1 MAMESGFSSFAR
13 RVQSDFVLRTARGF
27 YLVTACVSLAALL
40 LAVLVALL
48 AQGSTFRFAIER
60 PVPSVEAPTPEAI
73 ALDDVVARMTP
84 PHTLRFVSDPGV
96 LNFNVSE
103 GQVLGFFDA
112 ETPNQ
117 LAAFPNDFDII
128 GGEHAALFSVGR
140 HPANGRAGLRATA
153 ALAQQVSDA
162 RSANGGSGQLN
173 YTLRVVARD
182 RAGQTSAPA
191 DVAIVISFAPVGS
204 APPAPAANASL
215 SEIQALAREIA
226 IAIDPQQTDVFFDV
240 IRSAQRTPELCDAED
255 DATFVAEYR
264 RAFEALRDQLR
275 RENLGLF
282 YRGVCDA
289 WRGASERTQARYASE
304 LAAAEAVAVRNAQQ
318 RAQLEQQKQTART
331 IRNIAFG
338 IAGTA
343 LAVFL
348 TIALF
353 LAFLAM
359 EGHSKALGDAVETLA
374 AQTSQPPRRGTS

>member
-60 PVPSVEAPTPEAI
+60 PVPSVEAPAPEAI

-96 LNFNVSE
+96 LNFDISE

-117 LAAFPNDFDII
+117 LAAFPNDFDVI

-162 RSANGGSGQLN
+162 RNANGSGQLN
-173 YTLRVVARD
+173 YALRIVARD

-204 APPAPAANASL
+204 APPAPAASASPTDL
-215 SEIQALAREIA
+215 QALAREIA
-226 IAIDPQQTDVFFDV
+226 IAIDPQQTDIFFDV
-240 IRSAQRTPELCDAED
+240 IRSAQRTPELCGAEGD
-255 DATFVAEYR
+255 PAFVAEYR
-264 RAFEALRDQLR
+264 RAFEGLRDQLR

-304 LAAAEAVAVRNAQQ
+304 IAAAEAVAVRNAQQ
-318 RAQLEQQKQTART
+318 RAQLEQQKQIART

-359 EGHSKALGDAVETLA
+359 EGHSKALREAVETLA
-374 AQTSQPPRRGTS
+374 AQNSQPPRRGTS

>member
-1 MAMESGFSSFAR
+1 MESGFSSFAR

-60 PVPSVEAPTPEAI
+60 PVPSVEAPAPEAI
-73 ALDDVVARMTP
+73 ALDDVIARMTP

-117 LAAFPNDFDII
+117 LAAFPNDFDVI

-140 HPANGRAGLRATA
+140 HPANGRAGLRATS

-191 DVAIVISFAPVGS
+191 DVSVVISFAPVGS
-204 APPAPAANASL
+204 TPPAPAASASPTDL
-215 SEIQALAREIA
+215 QALAREIA
-226 IAIDPQQTDVFFDV
+226 IAIDPQQTDIFFDV
-240 IRSAQRTPELCDAED
+240 IRSAQRTPELCNAEG
-255 DATFVAEYR
+255 DATFIAEYR
-264 RAFEALRDQLR
+264 RAFEAMRDQLR
-275 RENLGLF
+275 HENLGLF

-359 EGHSKALGDAVETLA
+359 EGHSRALRDAVETLA

>member
-1 MAMESGFSSFAR
+1 MESGFSSFAR

-60 PVPSVEAPTPEAI
+60 PVPSVEAPAPEAI

-96 LNFNVSE
+96 LNFDISE

-117 LAAFPNDFDII
+117 LAAFPNDFDVI

-162 RSANGGSGQLN
+162 RNANGSGQLN
-173 YTLRVVARD
+173 YALRIVARD

-204 APPAPAANASL
+204 APPAPAASASPTDL
-215 SEIQALAREIA
+215 QALAREIA
-226 IAIDPQQTDVFFDV
+226 IVIDPQQTDIFFDV
-240 IRSAQRTPELCDAED
+240 IRSAQRTPELCGAEGD
-255 DATFVAEYR
+255 PAFVAEYR
-264 RAFEALRDQLR
+264 RAFEGLRDQLR

-304 LAAAEAVAVRNAQQ
+304 IAAAEAVAVRNAQQ
-318 RAQLEQQKQTART
+318 RAQLEQQKQIART

-359 EGHSKALGDAVETLA
+359 EGHSKALREAVETLA
-374 AQTSQPPRRGTS
+374 AQNSQPPRRGTS

>member
-1 MAMESGFSSFAR
+1 MAIESGFSSFAR

-60 PVPSVEAPTPEAI
+60 PVPSVEAPAPEAI

-84 PHTLRFVSDPGV
+84 PHTLRFVADPGV

-117 LAAFPNDFDII
+117 LAAFPNDFDVI

-153 ALAQQVSDA
+153 ALAQQVADA
-162 RSANGGSGQLN
+162 RNANGSGQLN
-173 YTLRVVARD
+173 YALRIVARD

-204 APPAPAANASL
+204 APPAPAASAAPTDL
-215 SEIQALAREIA
+215 QGLAREIA

-240 IRSAQRTPELCDAED
+240 IRSAQRTPELCDAEGD
-255 DATFVAEYR
+255 PAFITEYR

-289 WRGASERTQARYASE
+289 WRGASERTQARYASDI
-304 LAAAEAVAVRNAQQ
+304 AAAEAVAVRNAQQ

-331 IRNIAFG
+331 IRNIAFS

-359 EGHSKALGDAVETLA
+359 EGHSKALREAVETLT
-374 AQTSQPPRRGTS
+374 AQNSQPPRRGTS